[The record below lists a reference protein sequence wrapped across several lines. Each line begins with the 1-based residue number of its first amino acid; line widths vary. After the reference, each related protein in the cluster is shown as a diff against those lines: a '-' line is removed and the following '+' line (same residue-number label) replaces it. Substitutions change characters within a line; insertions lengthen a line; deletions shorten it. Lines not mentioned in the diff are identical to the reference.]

1 MRRCCPWSRLALLL
15 VLFAAWAPLE
25 PAAATIIVGP
35 STSPDALRAL
45 FHCAS
50 RQWIGRYN
58 ELYQE
63 CVFANTSE
71 SLLIVNT
78 TIDATAL
85 FVQDHGPFAVHIELG
100 VQLNRTSGTLR
111 LENATLFASA
121 VFVDAANVSL
131 DAASAINTTANGLR
145 FGPGYSSYVPMG
157 SAYGGLGGYTLSHA
171 SFAVPGSCDD
181 IDRDGAYTKPIGD
194 LFGHVMDFRG
204 YGSGGSEAD
213 STRGGGRISLNVSAT
228 LQLDGRLLADGG
240 FDATFSTSSGA
251 GGTVVVQASAVRG
264 SGVIQAVGGQATAPD
279 SSGRGGGGGG
289 GGGRVFLHVAT
300 APTIAVRAFGGRH
313 ASPVDDVFWCQEGG
327 AGTILVATQ
336 RDKTTVDGQL
346 VIKGRDGPPKPPRR
360 LVVGTPLFYWTSRR
374 EHMLPPWLN
383 SVVVAGQSLLIA
395 STVLL
400 ERGAANTSILLEAS
414 AAWANAADNS
424 TLHGSAT
431 NVTLHGYVGPL
442 PVRAFERGRVVL
454 TAGDLILVGAIV
466 DAAQLELRADVGS
479 VSTDDDCTLRFE
491 DSVLMASAV
500 DIDVRG
506 AVELPPSRH
515 HRGWR
520 RAPSIVLESQRHT
533 RVAWQPSLSLASVDV
548 AVRAVNQSVLTIHG
562 PLRRLRVDAGTIECT
577 GGVNGSSTVFPHES
591 RDICRPWPVD
601 DDCASGDYQLALV
614 ATSSLAVA
622 DVHASSVLL
631 CAPDVRVGGSG
642 VGADGLGCKEDGPGI
657 STELDGASGGA
668 GHGGRGG
675 NVEPGDRGGGA
686 TCDASWPGSGAAG
699 DSTGGLGGG
708 LVLLRATT
716 LALDAG
722 LSVRGGNG
730 TAGGGGG
737 AGGSLLLFLKELQ
750 GKGSLDVSGGAGSS
764 TSERHGGGGGG
775 GVVRIAYAPDG
786 SGQKYLGTVDVA
798 GGSSAGQTGYDGL
811 MAGLNCVAGCGGVF
825 CAPCAAGQAS
835 AVANG
840 TCEPCARGTFS
851 AQTGSTACTN
861 CAPGSFNPTN
871 GSTAC
876 FLCAKGQ
883 FAADAAATAC
893 TACPPGSMSP
903 EKGAVHCTLCP
914 IGSTASKAGS
924 ATCDLCDVGH
934 TTRAVGSLAC
944 VRCDTK
950 PYHATY
956 NQNGTCHYM
965 CEKGRV
971 GLKCLTPF
979 EQLVA
984 PIGGPLGFVLL
995 CLGSI
1000 GLIFAGYGML
1010 SYRGPPASRRLKQ
1023 YQAQLLRQ
1031 NVLKHAQV
1039 RDDGRRCPHLSDHQL
1054 PFHVAR
1060 IYFEGHNDAAD
1071 PWHLSTALFVDSTL
1085 RKALYEGSFA
1095 AFAAKCNHLLRS
1107 QSYAMPLLDAICML
1121 TLPILGHGL
1130 RRRYRQAAVRAVATY
1145 VDEYGAGFFRDL
1157 DVRRHGASLLLGFSD
1172 DLRLG
1177 YLDLLLSP
1185 DAQRH
1190 LELSPTP
1197 ALVFALAGAGTFL
1210 HPWHLD
1216 TNDAL
1221 LRSVPSRLQV
1231 LRDSGW
1237 LEFVAALN
1245 LALRIVLRRECPASL
1260 TPVQVL
1266 LARFNDQDD
1275 LNGYTV
1281 ALGVFNLRESG
1292 KPSTY
1297 LESIRDVD
1305 SGLGPRDKIVLVLR
1319 PPRDS
1324 MSVVT
1329 APASPPATDASMS
1342 MSSIRYA
1349 ALYAPEPKA
1358 IALEEAVGLV
1368 DDAPPMTQPT
1378 WRQQLR
1384 RALDAIAP
1392 THVAVSPGLLRYAW
1406 GRPVSFLALLVADF
1420 LLWFWLALQ
1429 FFCIQVGDPTV
1440 HEAGCS
1446 HAALVLVLSVM
1457 PLAVLGAPLLGLA
1470 FVFGKRS
1477 SVGRLFVLWTA
1488 TCYWNAATAFGCGVY
1503 YSAYVGDSVLGLSL
1517 VAACVKWLEARWAL
1531 RLLAQFEGDR
1541 SSRGWAGLFTTRDYY
1556 DCADRPL
1563 GRWLAT

>member
-1 MRRCCPWSRLALLL
+1 MRRCSRWSRLALL
-15 VLFAAWAPLE
+15 VVVAAWAAFE
-25 PAAATIIVGP
+25 QAAATIVIGP

-63 CVFANTSE
+63 CVFANASE
-71 SLLIVNT
+71 SLLIANT

-100 VQLNRTSGTLR
+100 IQLNRTSGALR
-111 LENATLFASA
+111 LENATLLASA
-121 VFVDAANVSL
+121 VFIDATNVSL

-213 STRGGGRISLNVSAT
+213 STRGGGRIALNVSAT

-240 FDATFSTSSGA
+240 FDATASTSSGA
-251 GGTVVVQASAVRG
+251 GGTVVVQASAMRG
-264 SGVIQAVGGQATAPD
+264 SGAIHAVGGQATAPD

-289 GGGRVFLHVAT
+289 GGGRIFLQVAT
-300 APTIAVRAFGGRH
+300 ALPPTIDVAAFGGRH
-313 ASPVDDVFWCQEGG
+313 ASPVDDNLWCQEGS
-327 AGTILVATQ
+327 AGTILFVTQ
-336 RDKTTVDGQL
+336 RDTTVDGQL
-346 VIKGRDGPPKPPRR
+346 VIKERDGPPKPPSR
-360 LVVGTPLFYWTSRR
+360 LLVGTPLFYWTSRR
-374 EHMLPPWLN
+374 EHMLPPWLT
-383 SVVVAGQSLLIA
+383 SILVAGQSLLIA

-400 ERGAANTSILLEAS
+400 ERGTVKTSILLEAS
-414 AAWANAADNS
+414 AAWANAANNS
-424 TLHGSAT
+424 TLHGSAA
-431 NVTLHGYVGPL
+431 NITLHGYVGPL
-442 PVRAFERGRVVL
+442 PVRAYERGRVVL
-454 TAGDLILVGAIV
+454 TAGDLVLGGAVI

-479 VSTDDDCTLRFE
+479 VSADDDCTLRF
-491 DSVLMASAV
+491 DDRVFVASAT
-500 DIDVRG
+500 DLDVRG
-506 AVELPPSRH
+506 AVELPPSH
-515 HRGWR
+515 HKQRWR
-520 RAPSIVLESQRHT
+520 RAPSIVLESQRHAH
-533 RVAWQPSLSLASVDV
+533 VAWQPSLSLASVDV
-548 AVRAVNQSVLTIHG
+548 AVRAANQSALTIHG
-562 PLRRLRVDAGTIECT
+562 PLRRLRVDAATIVFA
-577 GGVNGSSTVFPHES
+577 GGANGSSTVFPHES
-591 RDICRPWPVD
+591 RDVCRSWPVS
-601 DDCASGDYQLALV
+601 DDCSVGDYQLALV
-614 ATSSLAVA
+614 ATTSLVVA

-631 CAPDVRVGGSG
+631 CAPNVHVGGSG
-642 VGADGLGCKEDGPGI
+642 VSADGLGCKEDGPGV

-699 DSTGGLGGG
+699 ESTGGLGGG

-716 LALDAG
+716 LALDSR

-764 TSERHGGGGGG
+764 TPERHGGGGGG

-786 SGQKYLGTVDVA
+786 SGQKYLGTVNVG
-798 GGSSAGQTGYDGL
+798 GGSSAGQTGYDGIT
-811 MAGLNCVAGCGGVF
+811 AGLNCVAGCGGVF

-840 TCEPCARGTFS
+840 TCEPCAMGTFS
-851 AQTGSTACTN
+851 PNPGSTACTD
-861 CAPGSFNPTN
+861 CAPGSFNPTI

-876 FLCAKGQ
+876 FACAKGQ

-893 TACPPGSMSP
+893 AACPPGSMSP
-903 EKGAVHCTLCP
+903 EKGTVHCTLCP
-914 IGSTASKAGS
+914 IGSTAPRAGS
-924 ATCDLCDVGH
+924 ANCELCDVGH
-934 TTRAVGSLAC
+934 TTPAVCSLAC
-944 VRCDTK
+944 VPCDSK
-950 PYHATY
+950 PYHASY

-1010 SYRGPPASRRLKQ
+1010 SYRGPPASRRLK
-1023 YQAQLLRQ
+1023 
-1031 NVLKHAQV
+1031 HGM
-1039 RDDGRRCPHLSDHQL
+1039 GRR
-1054 PFHVAR
+1054 
-1060 IYFEGHNDAAD
+1060 
-1071 PWHLSTALFVDSTL
+1071 
-1085 RKALYEGSFA
+1085 
-1095 AFAAKCNHLLRS
+1095 
-1107 QSYAMPLLDAICML
+1107 
-1121 TLPILGHGL
+1121 
-1130 RRRYRQAAVRAVATY
+1130 
-1145 VDEYGAGFFRDL
+1145 
-1157 DVRRHGASLLLGFSD
+1157 
-1172 DLRLG
+1172 
-1177 YLDLLLSP
+1177 
-1185 DAQRH
+1185 
-1190 LELSPTP
+1190 
-1197 ALVFALAGAGTFL
+1197 
-1210 HPWHLD
+1210 
-1216 TNDAL
+1216 
-1221 LRSVPSRLQV
+1221 
-1231 LRDSGW
+1231 
-1237 LEFVAALN
+1237 
-1245 LALRIVLRRECPASL
+1245 
-1260 TPVQVL
+1260 
-1266 LARFNDQDD
+1266 
-1275 LNGYTV
+1275 
-1281 ALGVFNLRESG
+1281 
-1292 KPSTY
+1292 
-1297 LESIRDVD
+1297 
-1305 SGLGPRDKIVLVLR
+1305 DKLVLVLR
-1319 PPRDS
+1319 PPT
-1324 MSVVT
+1324 VLAVPT
-1329 APASPPATDASMS
+1329 PPASPPAADAS

-1349 ALYAPEPKA
+1349 ALFAPEPKA
-1358 IALEEAVGLV
+1358 VALEEAVGLI
-1368 DDAPPMTQPT
+1368 DDAPAMTQPT

-1384 RALDAIAP
+1384 RTLDSIAP
-1392 THVAVSPGLLRYAW
+1392 THVAVTPDLLRCAW
-1406 GRPVSFLALLVADF
+1406 GRPLSFLALLVADF

-1429 FFCIQVGDPTV
+1429 FFCIQVGDPTL

-1488 TCYWNAATAFGCGVY
+1488 TCYWNAATAFCCGVY
-1503 YSAYVGDSVLGLSL
+1503 YSAYLGDSVLGLSL
-1517 VAACVKWLEARWAL
+1517 ACVKWLEGRWAL
-1531 RLLAQFEGDR
+1531 RFLAQFESDR
-1541 SSRGWAGLFTTRDYY
+1541 SGRGWAGLFTTRDYY